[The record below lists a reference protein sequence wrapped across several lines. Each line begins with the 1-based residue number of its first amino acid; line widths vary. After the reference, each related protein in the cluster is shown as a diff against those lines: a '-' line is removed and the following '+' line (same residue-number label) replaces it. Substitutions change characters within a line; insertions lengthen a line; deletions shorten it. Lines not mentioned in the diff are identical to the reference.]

1 MERTLGLIKF
11 RENESLHFKT
21 EVLMP
26 IVRRCRA
33 CGRNNR
39 IPAEHLADTGRC
51 GACKAPLSPAAEP
64 LEADPDLFDE
74 VIQKARVPVLAD
86 FWAAWCGPC
95 RVAAPEVARTAADM
109 SGRAIV
115 LKVDT
120 ERYPELASRFNVSGI
135 PNFVVFYRGQT
146 VKQEAGLVDH
156 QPQTL

>member
-1 MERTLGLIKF
+1 
-11 RENESLHFKT
+11 
-21 EVLMP
+21 MP
-26 IVRRCRA
+26 IVRQCRA

-39 IPAEHLADTGRC
+39 IPIEHLADTGRC
-51 GACKAPLSPAAEP
+51 GGCKAPLSPAAEP
-64 LEADPDLFDE
+64 LEADPALFYE
-74 VIQKARVPVLAD
+74 VIQKARVPVLVD

-120 ERYPELASRFNVSGI
+120 ERYPELASRFNVRGI
-135 PNFVVFYRGQT
+135 PNFVVFYHGQT

-156 QPQTL
+156 QQMETWLNSASETS